1 MAKQKRKVTK
11 KKPTKKQLWDFEF
24 QTRFNNIE
32 DMIQADEDEKKA
44 KEQFKIDYA
53 KNSNLSTEEILEY
66 ANGLLQN
73 IAQDY
78 PILWSQQS
86 QQSQQSLA
94 QAQSQLEDNS
104 IPDTGKGCGIN

>member
-1 MAKQKRKVTK
+1 MAKQKRKATK
-11 KKPTKKQLWDFEF
+11 KKPTKKQLLDFEF

-32 DMIQADEDEKKA
+32 DMIQAQEDVKKA

-53 KNSNLSTEEILEY
+53 KNSSLSTEEILEY

-78 PILWSQQS
+78 PLLRSHQS
-86 QQSQQSLA
+86 HQSHQSLT
-94 QAQSQLEDNS
+94 QAQSQLEEIS
-104 IPDTGKGCGIN
+104 IPDADQGCGIN